1 MTSAEGRR
9 LLRDWLQSE
18 GPEGERLAKRLAEL
32 AERGGDWAPLARYLA
47 AKEKE
52 EKALLAFGE
61 RERWHRTFSWRMVTA
76 LFAFGG
82 AALVG
87 FGAWGGQAAFRAAI
101 FFVFG
106 GTSYYLLAQAMATW
120 SSRRDRRALEK
131 IREECRAELEALR
144 RELGR

>member
-1 MTSAEGRR
+1 MTSAESRRLLLDWLKSEEPEGRR
-9 LLRDWLQSE
+9 LAQ
-18 GPEGERLAKRLAEL
+18 RLAEL
-32 AERGGDWAPLARYLA
+32 AAKGGEFAPLARYLVI
-47 AKEKE
+47 KEKE
-52 EKALLAFGE
+52 EKALLALLE

-87 FGAWGGQAAFRAAI
+87 FVAWGGEPAFRAAI
-101 FFVFG
+101 FFFFG

-120 SSRRDRRALEK
+120 SSQRDRRALAK
-131 IREECRAELEALR
+131 IREQCRAELEELR